1 MNRKTTL
8 AAGIAAI
15 LATAAL
21 ALMSSQAAFAAN
33 VGIDIVAGASTK
45 TSDAFS
51 PNPANAH
58 IGDTVTWTNKD
69 GAVHTVESGSN
80 STPDGKFGTNADKS
94 PILIPP
100 GKTST
105 FTPTAAGDYKYF
117 CALHPA
123 MTGELKVS

>member
-1 MNRKTTL
+1 MNSKATL

-21 ALMSSQAAFAAN
+21 ALVTSQAAFAAN
-33 VGIDIVAGASTK
+33 VNIDIVQGASTK
-45 TSDAFS
+45 TNDAFS

-58 IGDTVTWTNKD
+58 VGDTVVWTNKD
-69 GAVHTVESGSN
+69 SAIHTVESGASG
-80 STPDGKFGTNADKS
+80 TADGKFGTNADKS

-100 GKTST
+100 GKTSE

-123 MTGELKVS
+123 MVGELKVS